1 MSYQAQGSLNQS
13 LSTYPPTYHVMRDH
27 VKALRKRFQSKTKA
41 GLLVA
46 ASNCAKCGTTA
57 EESGRKL
64 ELHHIVSLSSLEP
77 DDQFD
82 PNVQD
87 NLTTLCHR
95 CHQSFHKCF
104 EDVYGDDIQKWIE
117 EVDMDDVISKFK
129 AYRAMVAEKNRFHR
143 DKRLNK

>member
-1 MSYQAQGSLNQS
+1 
-13 LSTYPPTYHVMRDH
+13 MRDH
-27 VKALRKRFQSKTKA
+27 VKALRKTYQSRVKS

-46 ASNCAKCGTTA
+46 ACNCAKCGTTA

-77 DDQFD
+77 DDSFD

-95 CHQSFHKCF
+95 CHQSFHKCY
-104 EDVYGDDIQKWIE
+104 EDDYGSDIRRWID
-117 EVDMDDVISKFK
+117 EVPVDELDASFQE
-129 AYRAMVAEKNRFHR
+129 YRRHVEAKNKMHR
-143 DKRLNK
+143 DKHRNKHV